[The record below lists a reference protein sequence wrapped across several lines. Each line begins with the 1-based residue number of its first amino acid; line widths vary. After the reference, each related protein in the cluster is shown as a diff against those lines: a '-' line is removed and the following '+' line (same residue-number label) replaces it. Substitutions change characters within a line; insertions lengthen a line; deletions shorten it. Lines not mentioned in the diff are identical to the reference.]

1 METSLSATEDQLV
14 DSLSFK
20 LPTTANYIVNRE
32 DVTFFPANGN
42 EFSPTGVKILRFTI
56 SGTGWLDPRSVRVQF
71 KLNNRDQDNKLVLLN
86 ALPHNFF
93 RRMRILMGGT
103 LVEDIDYY
111 NRVVNMLHILY
122 PTEKRFND
130 AVEGFGLETRYNT
143 PAFTALNYCPELGP
157 RQSRVVLFPLLSGL
171 FSQEKY
177 LPLRFTQ
184 GIQIELEVV
193 NQYVDAVLATVAPV
207 TTAYLAPDYRPVLGM
222 PQLSTNWTI
231 SEAQIKAS
239 VVTLDSQLDNE
250 YTDHLMSGKNIPIP
264 LSSFVHQVQT
274 IGETD
279 RPTLSMSRAFTR
291 LNKVFITFYKVP
303 YVWNLKQPPLPA
315 GVTDAR
321 TTPPVKTNVLA
332 LHKPL
337 RESNYFWHPTHVYDF
352 GTEYGNL
359 NDYSGVEPFRSYQG
373 GVYQGNQSEVELQL
387 QIGSKVVPVLPS
399 RSLAEQYYQLRKGIM
414 GEANQHSTFSIT
426 EPEYR
431 SFKYINCFDL
441 QKVPGAFS
449 SGMSTRT
456 GDLIT
461 IKVLNLQHVDQSN
474 RTWDG
479 TYADFIHATFAHDL
493 VVSITDAGVTILE

>member
-1 METSLSATEDQLV
+1 METSISATEDSLV

-20 LPTTANYIVNRE
+20 LPTTANYIINRE

-42 EFSPTGVKILRFTI
+42 EFSPTGVKILRFTL

-71 KLNNRDQDNKLVLLN
+71 KLNNRDQANNLFLVN
-86 ALPHNFF
+86 ALPSNFF
-93 RRMRILMGGT
+93 RRLRILMGGT
-103 LVEDIDYY
+103 LIEDIDYY
-111 NRVVNMLHILY
+111 NRVVNMMHTIY

-130 AVEGFGLETRYNT
+130 AVEGFGFPSFNGENSWDS
-143 PAFTALNYCPELGP
+143 LNACPVVFP
-157 RQSRVVLFPLLSGL
+157 QASRVVLFPLMCGL
-171 FSQEKY
+171 LSQEKY

-193 NQYVDAVLATVAPV
+193 NQFTDCVLEHVDPVPTIRGQNAVAPH
-207 TTAYLAPDYRPVLGM
+207 
-222 PQLSTNWTI
+222 PQMSTNWAI

-264 LSSFVHQVQT
+264 LTSFVHQVQT

-291 LNKVFITFYKVP
+291 LNKVFITFFKVP
-303 YVWNLKQPPLPA
+303 YVWDWSQDPTVPDATAVPPIKRNA
-315 GVTDAR
+315 
-321 TTPPVKTNVLA
+321 LA

-337 RESNYFWHPTHVYDF
+337 RELNYFWHPNHLYDF
-352 GTEYGNL
+352 ASPATTL
-359 NDYSGVEPFRSYQG
+359 NVPSQFEPFRSFQG
-373 GVYQGNQSEVELQL
+373 KPYQGNQSEIELQL
-387 QIGSKVVPVLPS
+387 QIGSKVLPVLPS

-414 GEANQHSTFSIT
+414 GEANQQSTFSIT
-426 EPEYR
+426 EGEYR
-431 SFKYINCFDL
+431 TFKYINLFDL
-441 QKVPGAFS
+441 QKVPGSFS

-456 GDLIT
+456 GDLII
-461 IKVLNLQHVDQSN
+461 IKVLNLKHTDLAN
-474 RTWDG
+474 RVWDN
-479 TYADFIHATFAHDL
+479 TYADFIHATFVHDL

>member
-1 METSLSATEDQLV
+1 METSLSATEDQLL

-42 EFSPTGVKILRFTI
+42 EFSPVGVKIMRFTI

-71 KLNNRDQDNKLVLLN
+71 KLTNRDPANVMFLIN
-86 ALPHNFF
+86 ALPHNFI

-103 LVEDIDYY
+103 LIEDIDYY
-111 NRVVNMLHILY
+111 NRVVNMMHVLY

-130 AVEGFGLETRYNT
+130 AVEGFGLSRPDTN
-143 PAFTALNYCPELGP
+143 PAFQALNYVSDMLPGMT
-157 RQSRVVLFPLLSGL
+157 RVVLFPLLSGL

-184 GIQIELEVV
+184 GIQIELEIV
-193 NQYVDAVLATVAPV
+193 NQFTDCVLANVVEAPN
-207 TTAYLAPDYRPVLGM
+207 AWAPLGCPNAVF
-222 PQLSTNWTI
+222 PQVVFSTNWVI

-274 IGETD
+274 IGQTD

-303 YVWNLKQPPLPA
+303 YVWNLSQVLGQDPRA
-315 GVTDAR
+315 V
-321 TTPPVKTNVLA
+321 PPVITNQVA

-337 RESNYFWHPTHVYDF
+337 RELNYFWHPTHVYDY
-352 GTEYGNL
+352 GTVSLTN
-359 NDYSGVEPFRSYQG
+359 NDISPVEPFRSFQGGAYQG
-373 GVYQGNQSEVELQL
+373 SQ
-387 QIGSKVVPVLPS
+387 
-399 RSLAEQYYQLRKGIM
+399 
-414 GEANQHSTFSIT
+414 
-426 EPEYR
+426 
-431 SFKYINCFDL
+431 
-441 QKVPGAFS
+441 
-449 SGMSTRT
+449 
-456 GDLIT
+456 
-461 IKVLNLQHVDQSN
+461 
-474 RTWDG
+474 
-479 TYADFIHATFAHDL
+479 
-493 VVSITDAGVTILE
+493 